1 MSAPERM
8 PVATAARLAR
18 EIEHHR
24 QIAARAE
31 QVWNWDSP
39 AGRRRAARRAAL
51 FVGRGALEPGRRALE
66 YGCGTGVF
74 LERVARSGAQLV
86 GLDLSPD
93 LLARA
98 RTRLAGLDNVRLTRG
113 NAEALPFPTASFDTV
128 YGCSVLHHL
137 DLATALREAW
147 RVLRPGG
154 RLVFSEPNLLNP
166 QVALMFQCPPLKP
179 HFAVSP
185 DERAFT
191 RFHARRALRV
201 AGFEAVSV
209 RPFDFLHPALP
220 SAWLGTAERW
230 TTRLEN
236 VPMLREIAG
245 SMLLE
250 ARRP

>member
-1 MSAPERM
+1 MSAAAAGRG
-8 PVATAARLAR
+8 ATEQRLAR

-39 AGRRRAARRAAL
+39 AGQRRAARRAAL
-51 FVGRGALEPGRRALE
+51 FVERGALGPGRRALE

-74 LERVARSGAQLV
+74 LERVAASGAQLV

-98 RTRLAGLDNVRLTRG
+98 RTRLAGADNVRLARG
-113 NAEALPFPTASFDTV
+113 NAEALPFPDASFDTV

-137 DLATALREAW
+137 DLVAGLREAW

-166 QVALMFQCPPLKP
+166 QVALMFHCTPLKP

-191 RFHARRALRV
+191 RFEAWRALR
-201 AGFEAVSV
+201 ASGFESLRVS
-209 RPFDFLHPALP
+209 PFDFLHPSTPA
-220 SAWLGTAERW
+220 AWLKPAERW
-230 TTRLEN
+230 TLRFEGL
-236 VPMLREIAG
+236 PFLREIAG
-245 SMLLE
+245 SLLLE